1 MKRLWG
7 HVLAGLSLL
16 FGAAAVFPACV
27 HDNSAIFVRD
37 VLAPIL
43 VTNSAGCAYSADP
56 AQAYITSGVL
66 DVALRSEY
74 DATYLVGNQLV
85 PEVNPG
91 QLQTETSIV
100 TVQGGVV
107 RITDSA
113 GTQLRTFT
121 RLASTSINPAS
132 GGIPTYGAVT
142 VTTIDALTLAN
153 SADVQSRV
161 VSGGGTVRLVTFVR
175 FFGTTT
181 GGKSVESG
189 EYEFP
194 VDICRNCLVRCGTTT
209 AGAAMSEPCAY
220 GQDAPVTIDCT
231 ATGGGDAGAG

>member
-1 MKRLWG
+1 MNRLWG
-7 HVLAGLSLL
+7 HVLAGLLL
-16 FGAAAVFPACV
+16 LLGAAAVFPACV

-43 VTNSAGCAYSADP
+43 VTNSAGCSYTADP

-66 DVALRSEY
+66 DLSLRPEY
-74 DATYLVGNQLV
+74 DATYLIGNQLV

-100 TVQGGVV
+100 TIQGGVV

-121 RLASTSINPAS
+121 RLASTSINPAG

-142 VTTIDALTLAN
+142 ITTLDPLTLTSN
-153 SADVQSRV
+153 ADIQNL
-161 VSGGGTVRLVTFVR
+161 VSGGTVRLVTFVR

-194 VDICRNCLVRCGTTT
+194 VDICRNCLIHCASAT
-209 AGAAMSEPCAY
+209 AGSALSEPCAF
-220 GQDAPVTIDCT
+220 GQDAPVNLDCT
-231 ATGGGDAGAG
+231 TATPVDAGAG